1 VRRTLEL
8 IVNRVFRSRYGLA
21 LLLTVV
27 VVSIVGSAQL
37 LDAPADQE
45 AVVLPPPPP
54 PPAAGSPSPSAT
66 VDPSA
71 GDDSVASSKAPP
83 EPVTRPG
90 TAKPIDVARAFAQAW
105 LHHRDVTAEEWHASL
120 LPHSTPDL
128 SEKLADTDPAGV
140 PADRITGEL
149 ALIPHGKAF
158 VEVTVPVDAGQ
169 LRLRLI
175 APEGQWLVDGVDW
188 VRS

>member
-45 AVVLPPPPP
+45 EAVVVPPPA
-54 PPAAGSPSPSAT
+54 PPAAGSPSPT

-71 GDDSVASSKAPP
+71 GDDGVVSSKAPP
-83 EPVTRPG
+83 EPVTKPG

-105 LHHRDVTAEEWHASL
+105 LHHRDVTADEWRAAL
-120 LPHSTPDL
+120 LPHSTAEL

-149 ALIPHGKAF
+149 ALIPHGKTF
-158 VEVTVPVDAGQ
+158 VEVTVPVDGGQ

-175 APEGQWLVDGVDW
+175 SPEGRWLVDGVDW
-188 VRS
+188 VRA